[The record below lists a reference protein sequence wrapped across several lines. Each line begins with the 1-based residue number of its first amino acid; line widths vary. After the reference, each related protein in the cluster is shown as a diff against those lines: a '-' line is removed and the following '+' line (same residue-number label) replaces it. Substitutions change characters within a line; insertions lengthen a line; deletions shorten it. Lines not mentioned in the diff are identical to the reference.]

1 MERGI
6 ALRARAVIRKPKGPR
21 TQARDDL
28 PSEVREVVSELIAS
42 LGDDLTAVYWHGSEA
57 RAEAKPDSDHDLIIV
72 TKRLD
77 DDLLLR
83 MQGVFLGR
91 ENWSTFVQTEEE
103 LRQFPSTGRLQFHFG
118 LIPLYGRIE
127 APPFSRNDLSPDLRQ
142 LALDIRFESR
152 YRLFHREPD
161 YGEMEVHY
169 RSFLRARNARM
180 LRYAAKLAVLALKA
194 RELLRGASYP
204 ETREQ
209 LRKRLTDEDELA
221 IVDVIDLWEEL
232 RPKFE
237 ENATALALQLD
248 AFARKL
254 VHELQMSR
262 K

>member
-1 MERGI
+1 VRGAPLSTKASLQKSDRTRI
-6 ALRARAVIRKPKGPR
+6 RAA
-21 TQARDDL
+21 ANL
-28 PSEVREVVSELIAS
+28 PAEVREVVEALILS

-72 TKRLD
+72 MKRLD

-83 MQGVFLGR
+83 MQAVFRGH

-103 LRQFPSTGRLQFHFG
+103 LRQYPSTGRLQFRFG
-118 LIPLYGRIE
+118 LVPLYGRIV
-127 APPFSRNDLSPDLRQ
+127 APPFSRDDLIEDLRQ
-142 LALDIRFESR
+142 LALDIRFECR

-161 YGEMEVHY
+161 YPEMEAHY
-169 RSFLRARNARM
+169 RNFLGARNARM

-232 RPKFE
+232 RPRFE
-237 ENATALALQLD
+237 EDATPLALQLD
-248 AFARKL
+248 AFARML
-254 VHELQMSR
+254 VHELEASPI
-262 K
+262 

>member
-1 MERGI
+1 
-6 ALRARAVIRKPKGPR
+6 
-21 TQARDDL
+21 
-28 PSEVREVVSELIAS
+28 
-42 LGDDLTAVYWHGSEA
+42 
-57 RAEAKPDSDHDLIIV
+57 
-72 TKRLD
+72 
-77 DDLLLR
+77 
-83 MQGVFLGR
+83 
-91 ENWSTFVQTEEE
+91 
-103 LRQFPSTGRLQFHFG
+103 
-118 LIPLYGRIE
+118 
-127 APPFSRNDLSPDLRQ
+127 
-142 LALDIRFESR
+142 
-152 YRLFHREPD
+152 
-161 YGEMEVHY
+161 
-169 RSFLRARNARM
+169 M